1 MPIPAERNRL
11 INSVNERTQTHTRPT
26 NPTIKDSVPGISYSL
41 TPSTDACYARGA
53 PRFFWGSSP
62 EELALYPT
70 WKLILEEKKSATS
83 WKTPWLKYT
92 PKKICK
98 TRCWKF
104 RRFWVK
110 KDRRWENVQ
119 AKPKTATCIVDTNQT
134 HCALTSFWGQMTC
147 AESERLFT
155 AVKIINIAAL
165 G

>member
-1 MPIPAERNRL
+1 MKNAMAQ
-11 INSVNERTQTHTRPT
+11 VHT
-26 NPTIKDSVPGISYSL
+26 
-41 TPSTDACYARGA
+41 
-53 PRFFWGSSP
+53 
-62 EELALYPT
+62 
-70 WKLILEEKKSATS
+70 EKKLQNTM
-83 WKTPWLKYT
+83 L
-92 PKKICK
+92 
-98 TRCWKF
+98 KF